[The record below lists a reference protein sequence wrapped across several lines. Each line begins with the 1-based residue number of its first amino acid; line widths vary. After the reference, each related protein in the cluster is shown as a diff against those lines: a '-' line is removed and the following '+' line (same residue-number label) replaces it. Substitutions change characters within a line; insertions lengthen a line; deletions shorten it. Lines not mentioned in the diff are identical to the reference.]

1 MPYLKQ
7 CTHPWEIMHAQ
18 GFQLNNSMAS
28 AEWTSTMKSYDL
40 SHLSFLVAD
49 ENVFTLS
56 VMRKIL
62 NAFHAHEIFE
72 AQTAHEAYEYFRLA
86 PIDIIITDGLPA
98 PTDEISFIHQIRNDD
113 RSPNNTIP
121 ILMLTAQCDPFRLA
135 AAREAGATEILTKPL
150 TAQKLYSALQV
161 MIEQSSE
168 VIQTADYSGHD
179 RRKQH
184 MPHMGP
190 ERRRAKA
197 RVSQPEAPIRILG
210 RDDISLKRRMDQSL
224 SEKPLD

>member
-1 MPYLKQ
+1 
-7 CTHPWEIMHAQ
+7 
-18 GFQLNNSMAS
+18 MAS
-28 AEWTSTMKSYDL
+28 AEWTSTMNSYDL

-72 AQTAHEAYEYFRLA
+72 AQTADEAYEYFRLA
-86 PIDIIITDGLPA
+86 PIDIIITDCLPA

-113 RSPNNTIP
+113 RSPNRDIP

-150 TAQKLYSALQV
+150 TAQKLYTALQV
-161 MIEQSSE
+161 MIEQSRE
-168 VIQTADYSGHD
+168 IVQTADYSGPD

-184 MPHMGP
+184 VPRMGP
-190 ERRRAKA
+190 ERRRATA
-197 RVSQPEAPIRILG
+197 RASQPEASIRIVG
-210 RDDISLKRRMDQSL
+210 RDGISLKRRMNQSL
-224 SEKPLD
+224 IEKRFD